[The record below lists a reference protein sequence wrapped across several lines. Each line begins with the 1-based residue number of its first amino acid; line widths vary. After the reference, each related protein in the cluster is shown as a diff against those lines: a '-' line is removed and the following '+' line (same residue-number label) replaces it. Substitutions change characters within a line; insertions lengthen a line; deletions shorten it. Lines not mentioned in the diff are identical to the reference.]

1 MQRRHARC
9 QPARPTPDRP
19 NGCAGSRAPTLST
32 PLNRPRAFRH
42 LRRPAASAGV
52 TPPAAREGKTAGPA
66 RSRRSRPTRQAHCA
80 FEESGG
86 VPKDACAIFA
96 NHRHVG
102 EMAATIIATAV
113 GPNLAPVWLGHRLSS
128 CGQAFRLRGPDLIGD
143 WGEAFRFDSHVQ
155 TGNAC
160 DLLRAGQAPKRVII
174 TGMTVATDWLTD

>member
-1 MQRRHARC
+1 MRAASPQGRRRIDRTARR
-9 QPARPTPDRP
+9 QP
-19 NGCAGSRAPTLST
+19 CADFIHTSQSPAGIPPPA
-32 PLNRPRAFRH
+32 AA
-42 LRRPAASAGV
+42 AASAGV
-52 TPPAAREGKTAGPA
+52 TPTAARESKTAGPA
-66 RSRRSRPTRQAHCA
+66 RSRPTRQAHCA

-86 VPKDACAIFA
+86 EPKDACAIFA

-128 CGQAFRLRGPDLIGD
+128 CGQSFRLRGQTSSET
-143 WGEAFRFDSHVQ
+143 WERSVCFDSHVQ

-160 DLLRAGQAPKRVII
+160 DPLRAGQAPKRVII